1 MGEDGGEL
9 MPYQLADPELALA
22 WRPAAHSVR
31 FTSSTRKHSM
41 TSPTR
46 MSW

>member
-9 MPYQLADPELALA
+9 VTYQLADPELALA
-22 WRPAAHSVR
+22 WRLAAHSVR

-41 TSPTR
+41 MSPAR
-46 MSW
+46 MS